1 MKKLLQNRKRIIQF
15 LIICALLG
23 IIFCILI
30 LLHSNKVVSSYS
42 EGNIFDI
49 NDELPQVQAIMILGS
64 RVYANGKMSDIL
76 KDRVDTAIRI
86 YKRGDAPKILM
97 SGDNG
102 QETYD
107 EVNTVRTY
115 LIAQGIPAED
125 IFLDHAGFDTYD
137 SMYRARDIFKVNS
150 LLISTQDFH
159 LPRAIYL
166 AQNLGIEAYGVSAD
180 RHEYIGVARS
190 EFREKLARVKAWFN
204 IVLKSQPKYLGEEI
218 PITGDGRA
226 TWDEK

>member
-1 MKKLLQNRKRIIQF
+1 MKKLLQNKKKVIQY
-15 LIICALLG
+15 LMIGVLLG
-23 IIFCILI
+23 IVFCILV
-30 LLHSNKVVSSYS
+30 LLHSNQVVNSYS
-42 EGNIFDI
+42 QGTIFDVE
-49 NDELPQVQAIMILGS
+49 DELPQVQAVMILGS
-64 RVYANGKMSDIL
+64 RVYANGQMSDIL
-76 KDRVDTAIRI
+76 KDRVDTAIEI
-86 YKRGDAPKILM
+86 YKRGDTPKILM

-107 EVNTVRTY
+107 EVNTVRAY
-115 LIAQGIPAED
+115 LVTQGIPAED

-137 SMYRARDIFKVNS
+137 SMYRARDIFKVKS

-218 PITGDGRA
+218 PITGDGRT
-226 TWDEK
+226 TWDEI